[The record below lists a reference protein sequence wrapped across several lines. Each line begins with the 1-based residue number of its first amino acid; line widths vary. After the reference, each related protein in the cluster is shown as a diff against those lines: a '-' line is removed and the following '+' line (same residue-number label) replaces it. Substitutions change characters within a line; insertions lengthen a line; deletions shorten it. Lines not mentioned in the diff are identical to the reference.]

1 MRCSCERAE
10 GCSMDG
16 VRALAQTSRRKQS
29 HRSTSLCRLQCS
41 YMRRRTRSSRSSRC
55 SRSKCVFPLARPAN
69 SAIGACMPRCRWAAT
84 RPVDAAPGASLR
96 FRTACGVVERCAGVA
111 ECDTRGS
118 ASERKQ
124 QRVIGTRP
132 REPCVAGPADVA
144 SARRSA
150 VARIRLRL
158 KLKRRRGDGIRVH
171 CRMDS

>member
-1 MRCSCERAE
+1 MQPTEAITPLHLAVPFAVLLHATEDSLVAQF
-10 GCSMDG
+10 SLQPQQ
-16 VRALAQTSRRKQS
+16 VRFPTSG
-29 HRSTSLCRLQCS
+29 
-41 YMRRRTRSSRSSRC
+41 YGPRTT
-55 SRSKCVFPLARPAN
+55 

-96 FRTACGVVERCAGVA
+96 FRAACGVVERCAGVA

-132 REPCVAGPADVA
+132 PEPCVAGPADVA